1 MEENPFIINVRV
13 NKNKFFRAFMNFGC
27 LYYAIISKKHAIR
40 FNLSRIDI
48 LPRLMKEFKGKDIVG
63 LTRDFQTVG
72 YVHVGNEVFIR
83 AGAH

>member
-1 MEENPFIINVRV
+1 MIVKPSDVYIPVRYLGAV
-13 NKNKFFRAFMNFGC
+13 C
-27 LYYAIISKKHAIR
+27 C
-40 FNLSRIDI
+40 
-48 LPRLMKEFKGKDIVG
+48 KDETVG

>member
-1 MEENPFIINVRV
+1 MR
-13 NKNKFFRAFMNFGC
+13 KFSYN
-27 LYYAIISKKHAIR
+27 AII
-40 FNLSRIDI
+40 
-48 LPRLMKEFKGKDIVG
+48 GVG

>member
-1 MEENPFIINVRV
+1 MVEVSSNRRTQFEGLYLLG
-13 NKNKFFRAFMNFGC
+13 FF
-27 LYYAIISKKHAIR
+27 Y
-40 FNLSRIDI
+40 
-48 LPRLMKEFKGKDIVG
+48 DIVG

>member
-1 MEENPFIINVRV
+1 MSNLAADIV
-13 NKNKFFRAFMNFGC
+13 N
-27 LYYAIISKKHAIR
+27 LYS
-40 FNLSRIDI
+40 I
-48 LPRLMKEFKGKDIVG
+48 LGGVG

>member
-1 MEENPFIINVRV
+1 
-13 NKNKFFRAFMNFGC
+13 MNHIATF
-27 LYYAIISKKHAIR
+27 LLIT
-40 FNLSRIDI
+40 
-48 LPRLMKEFKGKDIVG
+48 VG